1 MGECIRV
8 AIERVKKIWARNVGS
23 SKNLEMSCERD
34 TGIICAGLSVD
45 YGISSLF
52 AYYRQL

>member
-1 MGECIRV
+1 
-8 AIERVKKIWARNVGS
+8 
-23 SKNLEMSCERD
+23 MSCERD

-45 YGISSLF
+45 YGISSWF